1 MFFFK
6 YFIYFDYLI
15 NLILIDKDSGKRK
28 GEDMEDGLS
37 VKKKFVFKK
46 EVLKFK
52 GWG

>member
-1 MFFFK
+1 MFFYK
-6 YFIYFDYLI
+6 YCIYFDYLI

-28 GEDMEDGLS
+28 SEDMEDGFS